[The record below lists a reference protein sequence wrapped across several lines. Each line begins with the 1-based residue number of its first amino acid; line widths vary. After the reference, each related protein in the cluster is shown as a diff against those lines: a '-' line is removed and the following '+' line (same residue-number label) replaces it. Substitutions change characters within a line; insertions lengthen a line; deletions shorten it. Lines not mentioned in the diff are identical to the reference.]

1 MRIRRALCVAG
12 LWSQVGCALLSKSDA
27 FVARYFTPEVA
38 TSPAEPSAPGELEL
52 KLGTV
57 NSAAYIKDDIV
68 YRDSNYE
75 VRYYE
80 ETRWTENPEVYVRR
94 ALVQALFARHGLRQ
108 IVYGRG
114 TTLDVDVLAFEE
126 VLAPR
131 HVGRVVLAYSM
142 VDDRIVRAARS
153 IMVERPIAN
162 VPKDMAASA
171 MVEALSAA
179 LADAA
184 AAVADRAVGELRTEQ
199 QAARAANDDAGPP
212 Q

>member
-1 MRIRRALCVAG
+1 MRVLQAICLVG
-12 LWSQVGCALLSKSDA
+12 LLPQIGCALLSKSDA

-38 TSPAEPSAPGELEL
+38 ASPVEPSAPGELEL

-57 NSAAYIKDDIV
+57 NSAAYIKDDIIF
-68 YRDSNYE
+68 RDSTYE
-75 VRYYE
+75 IRYYA

-131 HVGRVVLAYSM
+131 HVARVVLAYSM
-142 VDDRIVRAARS
+142 VDDRIVRSARS
-153 IMVERPIAN
+153 ILVERPIAN
-162 VPKDMAASA
+162 VPKDMAPSA

-184 AAVADRAVGELRTEQ
+184 DAVANRAVGELRTEQ
-199 QAARAANDDAGPP
+199 AARAANGDAGPLP
-212 Q
+212 

>member
-1 MRIRRALCVAG
+1 MRVLQAICLVG
-12 LWSQVGCALLSKSDA
+12 LLPQIGCALLSKSDA

-38 TSPAEPSAPGELEL
+38 ASPVEPSAPGELEL

-57 NSAAYIKDDIV
+57 NSAAYIKDDIIF
-68 YRDSNYE
+68 RDSTYE
-75 VRYYE
+75 IRYYA

-131 HVGRVVLAYSM
+131 HVARVVLAYSM
-142 VDDRIVRAARS
+142 VDDRIVRSARS
-153 IMVERPIAN
+153 ILVERPIAN
-162 VPKDMAASA
+162 VPKDMAPSA

-184 AAVADRAVGELRTEQ
+184 DAVANRAVGELRAE
-199 QAARAANDDAGPP
+199 QAARAANAGAGPLP
-212 Q
+212 

>member
-1 MRIRRALCVAG
+1 MRILRAICLAS
-12 LWSQVGCALLSKSDA
+12 LLPQVGCALLSKSDA

-38 TSPAEPSAPGELEL
+38 ASPAEPSAPGELEL
-52 KLGTV
+52 KLGAV
-57 NSAAYIKDDIV
+57 NSAAYIKDDIIF
-68 YRDSNYE
+68 RDSTYE
-75 VRYYE
+75 VRYYA

-94 ALVQALFARHGLRQ
+94 AMAQALFARHGLRQ

-114 TTLDVDVLAFEE
+114 TTIDIDVLAFEE

-131 HVGRVVLAYSM
+131 HVGRVMLAYSI
-142 VDDRIVRAARS
+142 VDDRIVRSARS

-162 VPKDMAASA
+162 VPKDTAASA

-184 AAVADRAVGELRTEQ
+184 DAIAIRAVAELRAEQ
-199 QAARAANDDAGPP
+199 AGRSAGGGADPLP
-212 Q
+212 